1 MKKEEIIRTGLF
13 ADYSAAATLR
23 KSFLTIK
30 PKGIAAQRQGK
41 NIPPSSGVTEKE
53 RGGEKIELTRT

>member
-1 MKKEEIIRTGLF
+1 MRLFKKSGYLLEIQ
-13 ADYSAAATLR
+13 
-23 KSFLTIK
+23 